1 MIKLPKIPTIK
12 LMDYSNQEVDV
23 KVFTPESLHIDHEDA
38 TQSNSFALRLSG
50 DKIGGT
56 YVEVG
61 SSHYKKQNHTYFLE
75 KEFSWTG
82 VGIEIE
88 KNFVEEYNRERS
100 NPCIHGDA
108 ISFDWDS
115 YFKENNFP
123 NQIDY
128 LCIDTD
134 KANLRSL
141 MNIPLSRYRFNTIVV
156 EFRPPNMK
164 HNNPESDVQ
173 KTMHSIL
180 NNYNYTHIGS
190 GFGDDYW
197 IDNTSLRLSGNE
209 YGGLTYGFWKQQLQ

>member
-1 MIKLPKIPTIK
+1 
-12 LMDYSNQEVDV
+12 MDYSNKEVEV
-23 KVFTPESLHIDHEDA
+23 KCFSPESLYIDHEDA

-50 DKIGGT
+50 DKTHGI

-75 KEFSWTG
+75 KEFLWTG

-88 KNFVEEYNRERS
+88 KDFVEEYNKERA

-108 ISFDWDS
+108 TSFNWDK
-115 YFKENNFP
+115 YFEENNFP
-123 NQIDY
+123 KQIDY

-134 KANLRSL
+134 GSNLRSL
-141 MNIPLSRYRFNTIVV
+141 INIPLSRYRFNTIVV

-164 HNNPESDVQ
+164 DNNLETDVQ

-197 IDNTSLRLSGNE
+197 IDNTSLKLSGNE
-209 YGGLTYGFWKQQLQ
+209 YGGLTYGFWKQQLR

>member
-1 MIKLPKIPTIK
+1 
-12 LMDYSNQEVDV
+12 MDYSNKEVEV
-23 KVFTPESLHIDHEDA
+23 KCFTPESLQVNHEDA

-50 DKIGGT
+50 DKVGGV

-88 KNFVEEYNRERS
+88 KDFVEEYNKERA
-100 NPCIHGDA
+100 NPCILGDA
-108 ISFDWDS
+108 TSFNWDK
-115 YFKENNFP
+115 YFEDNNFP
-123 NQIDY
+123 KQIDY

-134 KANLRSL
+134 GSNLRSL
-141 MNIPLSRYRFNTIVV
+141 INIPFSRYRFNTIVV
-156 EFRPPNMK
+156 EFRPPNVK
-164 HNNPESDVQ
+164 VKNIETDVQ

-180 NNYNYTHIGS
+180 NNYGYTHIGS

-197 IDNTSLRLSGNE
+197 IDNTSLKLSGNA
-209 YGGLTYGFWKQQLQ
+209 YGGLTYGFWKQRLQ